1 MSVSRLVEAVK
12 VSSPPLLVGT
22 AVKVALY
29 SPPHLCSNGLGEAL
43 GHVGVQGQEEE

>member
-12 VSSPPLLVGT
+12 VSSPPLVGT

-29 SPPHLCSNGLGEAL
+29 SPPPHLCSNGLGEAL

>member
-12 VSSPPLLVGT
+12 VSSPPLVGT